1 MIKDERK
8 VLIKRKRD
16 PFTLVTSIVIVF
28 VFLSILL
35 IYYTNYLFL
44 ISSSKMDNE
53 IKYKNFGE
61 YALSLNKVVTNK
73 RISIKSLIIEKEDIL
88 DKLKIDEEK
97 VEDKKP
103 DNNFNPPIKKVEKRV
118 YFTASLSGSAGYVG
132 VSGEAQDY
140 EVLVN
145 NNPVIKNKNGYFATS
160 ASSDFRITFKGKK
173 LSRTIQVVSPVFAT
187 SYIVE
192 YLSISVN
199 PISLYATLSGKINLA
214 LPGDIK
220 GTFINSSNGSSDS
233 TILKNGSFVTSVSL
247 INGVNNLT
255 ASGSW
260 ITIKVDL
267 PTINVNIIN

>member
-1 MIKDERK
+1 
-8 VLIKRKRD
+8 
-16 PFTLVTSIVIVF
+16 
-28 VFLSILL
+28 
-35 IYYTNYLFL
+35 
-44 ISSSKMDNE
+44 MDNE

-118 YFTASLSGSAGYVG
+118 YFTASLSGSAGYVS

-220 GTFINSSNGSSDS
+220 GTFINSSNGNSDS
-233 TILKNGSFVTSVSL
+233 AILKNGSFVTSVSL